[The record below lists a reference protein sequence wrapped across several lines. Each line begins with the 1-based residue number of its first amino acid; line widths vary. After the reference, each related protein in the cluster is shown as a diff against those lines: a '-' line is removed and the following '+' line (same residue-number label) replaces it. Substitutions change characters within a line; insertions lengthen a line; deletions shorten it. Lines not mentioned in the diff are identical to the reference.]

1 MAGDVACRVRPIQAG
16 KTLEERGAVVG
27 GSGRFTGDQGKD
39 VGKRGSEIG
48 RECDG

>member
-1 MAGDVACRVRPIQAG
+1 MAGGVAWHARPIQAG

-27 GSGRFTGDQGKD
+27 GSERFTGDQGKD